1 MTAKTYL
8 GKPCPKGHQDE
19 NGQNLRYLSNFGCV
33 LCHNRTKFE
42 KRRDGRDQKYV
53 DKIIANRK
61 EAKLKGEKHFLGGL
75 CGRGHDYNGTGFSLK
90 NTQTRSCV
98 ECKKLIDKSRRK
110 LDKIVL
116 TDEIDDRFFVG
127 QLCRREHRYNGLE
140 ASLRR
145 NCNKCCVECSRA
157 SNIKYEENSPPRK
170 HSSYDIEIP
179 QIPKSVDHQK
189 MSEDYDNRIQAIK
202 RFEYQLRKEMA
213 T

>member
-19 NGQNLRYLSNFGCV
+19 NGQNLRYVSNFGCV

-42 KRRDGRDQKYV
+42 TRRDGRDQKYV

-61 EAKLKGEKHFLGGL
+61 EAQAKGEKHFLGGL
-75 CGRGHDYNGTGFSLK
+75 CGRNHDYNGTGFSLK

-98 ECKKLIDKSRRK
+98 ECKKLTDKSRRK

-116 TDEIDDRFFVG
+116 TDEIDDRFFIG

-140 ASLRR
+140 VSLRR
-145 NCNKCCVECSRA
+145 SCNNCCVECSRA
-157 SNIKYEENSPPRK
+157 SNIKSMRK
-170 HSSYDIEIP
+170 HNKSYAVEIP
-179 QIPKSVDHQK
+179 VIPKSVDHQA
-189 MSEDYDNRIQAIK
+189 MTENYANRIEEIK
-202 RFEYQLRKEMA
+202 RFEYQLKKEMA